1 LQTQKEGRVV
11 QLLGEAKK
19 LAKEYYML
27 TGRPLGVTGEVAE
40 FEAIRLLGLRPAV
53 VRQPGFDAISGS
65 GRTAQQL
72 QIKGR
77 CIIDKVKRGA
87 KLGKIDVTKPCTAVL
102 LVLLD
107 SDYNATAILRAEW
120 DAVCAAL
127 SAPGSKARNK
137 RGQLSVAKF
146 KQISKPIWRKE
157 TGQIPSAGPANTR

>member
-1 LQTQKEGRVV
+1 VQSLAERSVV
-11 QLLGEAKK
+11 ALLSEAKK
-19 LAKEYYML
+19 LAREYYIL

-53 VRQPGFDAISGS
+53 VRQPGFDAVSGT
-65 GRTAQQL
+65 GTTEEHL

-77 CIIDKVKRGA
+77 CIVDKATRGA

-107 SDYNATAILRAEW
+107 SGYDATAIFRAEW
-120 DAVCAAL
+120 GAVCAAL
-127 SAPGSKARNK
+127 TAPGSKARNK

-146 KQISKPIWRKE
+146 KQISIPIWRKE
-157 TGQIPSAGPANTR
+157 TGLISGA